1 MDKSGKVK
9 ISGGMDLERMKKFQ
23 DRIRFG
29 KTATL
34 N

>member
-1 MDKSGKVK
+1 
-9 ISGGMDLERMKKFQ
+9 MKKFQ

-34 N
+34 NWQKIRRRMEYLF